1 MIMAYTIIGVL
12 LIFFICLYA
21 IKSESLSQE
30 KTENKDLQKEVQYQ
44 KKATA
49 ECFVEVNKMQQQQRN
64 DFKAVVKK
72 MLVIHN
78 YDSSDEM
85 VETIFNHLN
94 YVGNIKE
101 ISDLLSYDFDY
112 IVKVC
117 SYAKDGLLD
126 TYVNYFID
134 DERPF
139 ILYNGKEEERIF
151 LTEEQNKQI
160 CSKDYSFIFS
170 LYED

>member
-1 MIMAYTIIGVL
+1 MAYTITGLL
-12 LIFFICLYA
+12 LILFIGLYA
-21 IKSESLSQE
+21 MKAESLSQE
-30 KTENKDLQKEVQYQ
+30 ETANKDLQKKVQYQ
-44 KKATA
+44 EESTA
-49 ECFVEVNKMQQQQRN
+49 ERFAEIDKMQQQQRN

-78 YDSSDEM
+78 YDSSDKM

-94 YVGNIKE
+94 YVGDINE
-101 ISDLLSYDFDY
+101 ISDLLSCDFDY